1 MNPLAAFTG
10 PYAQLIRWGVIC
22 LFLAGVAGA
31 AALKMHQHDQI
42 RYDALADDFAKFRS
56 SVAALG
62 EQAEKAARTRELE
75 DLATKKRA
83 DDENAKTKRDLAGVY
98 DAYRSLRAQRAGGSL
113 LPTATTGSSS
123 PERACFDRAALDRG
137 LADAD
142 AILQEGAIGIL
153 QRGDQ
158 AIVDLNTAKR
168 WAR

>member
-1 MNPLAAFTG
+1 MNPLAVFTG
-10 PYAQLIRWGVIC
+10 PYERLVRWGVIC
-22 LFLAGVAGA
+22 LLLAVVAGA

-42 RYDALADDFAKFRS
+42 KYDALADDFAKFRS
-56 SVAALG
+56 GVAALG
-62 EQAEKAARTRELE
+62 EQAEKAAKTRELE

-113 LPTATTGSSS
+113 LPTAPAGAASAD
-123 PERACFDRAALDRG
+123 RACFDRAALDRG
-137 LADAD
+137 LANAD
-142 AILQEGAIGIL
+142 GLLQEGAIGIL

-158 AIVDLNTAKR
+158 AIVDLNTAKG